1 MTTKIVTDEY
11 GTVRHYE
18 NGQLHR
24 VDGPAVT
31 NSDGYQAWY
40 QNGKFHHT
48 DGPAVIDS
56 DGTKYYFLNDE
67 LLTEAEH
74 KRRTQSVPELQTHP
88 LKGQILEINGYR
100 YRLTPE

>member
-56 DGTKYYFLNDE
+56 DGTKYYYLNDE

-74 KRRTQSVPELQTHP
+74 KRRTQPAETQGCNGKIVEIEGVRYQLQEL
-88 LKGQILEINGYR
+88 IE
-100 YRLTPE
+100 